1 MHSLGNFSQEW
12 PCQDLIPRGV
22 LSLRAPD
29 APTTGGPTR
38 QSAGAAQVGTS
49 RPVLTEF
56 PGARPRASAPVTI
69 DLSFLPPL
77 HFGPPRHF
85 GPLVSG
91 PLVIPAC
98 QSCADGLTRH
108 PTAVSVSGHWRLAAL
123 ERPNERDP
131 LDHRHD
137 DGTTVA
143 STAAW
148 ASSFPPPYEPLSEP
162 LSAFRE
168 GRSGAAHWAP
178 EVCVRRVGGDRPLQK
193 CKSRSM

>member
-1 MHSLGNFSQEW
+1 MLQ
-12 PCQDLIPRGV
+12 P
-22 LSLRAPD
+22 
-29 APTTGGPTR
+29 TGGPTR
-38 QSAGAAQVGTS
+38 QGAGAAHVGTS
-49 RPVLTEF
+49 RSVPTEF

-108 PTAVSVSGHWRLAAL
+108 PTAVSVSRHWRLAAL

-131 LDHRHD
+131 LDHRH
-137 DGTTVA
+137 
-143 STAAW
+143 
-148 ASSFPPPYEPLSEP
+148 
-162 LSAFRE
+162 
-168 GRSGAAHWAP
+168 
-178 EVCVRRVGGDRPLQK
+178 
-193 CKSRSM
+193 